1 MQRRTFLTGTALGA
15 ATAVLPVSGPA
26 HAGATAGVAPAGRRG
41 RTVAV
46 DTLDALQKA
55 IDAAVPGTR
64 IVVANGAYTVPGGR
78 SVVVRGVHG
87 ADGTPVTIVAAS
99 RGGVVLHGERSFL
112 FEDST
117 HVTVSGFSFRQ
128 STTLEV
134 PPSCSH
140 VRLTRNDFRLADVE
154 GLHWVMVRG
163 DDTVIDR
170 NHFHGKTTLGVFL
183 GIEGAGTEAMA
194 QRVHVHRNHFSDHS
208 FAGSNGGEPIRL
220 GVSPR
225 ALSGAYAIVEHNLF
239 ERADGDPEAIS
250 VKSSHNVI
258 RHNTIRNSLGGIVLR
273 HGNGTRVE
281 GNHLIGGKEGVRIY
295 GNDHVVVNNYLA
307 GLSGRAMVVG
317 SGTARDHVPGE
328 SPTARRGNDAPDRV
342 LIAHNTFLDNA
353 SALSG
358 ESNRPHES
366 RDVTVADNLLV
377 GQAGD
382 LVEMA
387 NTVRFTWQGNIHFGA
402 AGDGNVPAG
411 GFVRADPLLVPGS
424 DGVHRLSGGSP
435 AIGAATLRSTPVTH
449 DIDGDP
455 RGTLRDVGA
464 DEYATRAPRYRPL
477 TPADVGPNSR

>member
-26 HAGATAGVAPAGRRG
+26 HARAAAGVAPAGRRV

-46 DTLDALQKA
+46 DSLDALQKA

-64 IVVANGAYTVPGGR
+64 IVVANGAYTVPAAR
-78 SVVVRGVHG
+78 PVTVRGVHG

-99 RGGVVLHGERSFL
+99 RGGAVLHGERSFL

-225 ALSGAYAIVEHNLF
+225 ALSSAYAIVELNLF

-250 VKSSHNVI
+250 VKSSRNTI

-281 GNHLIGGKEGVRIY
+281 GNHLIGGAEGVRIY

-328 SPTARRGNDAPDRV
+328 SADARRGNDAPDRV

-353 SALSG
+353 GTLSG
-358 ESNRPHES
+358 ESHRPHEP

-387 NTVRFTWQGNIHFGA
+387 NTVRFTWQGNILFGA

-424 DGVHRLSGGSP
+424 DGVHRLSGASP
-435 AIGAATLRSTPVTH
+435 AIGAATLRNAPVTH

-464 DEYATRAPRYRPL
+464 DEYATRAPRHRPL
-477 TPADVGPNSR
+477 TPADVGPNCP